1 MIRFTLSEDRG
12 FVRAMMY
19 ANDIWVNLSSEIY
32 HDYWSFI
39 TQLYISGDKYLEDFS
54 LSKILKYM
62 SDLSREFLRKK

>member
-62 SDLSREFLRKK
+62 SDLS